1 MKNTHEINN
10 RPSAIHSSL
19 HRRRQRCPDIKQ
31 NIMATKF
38 FFCKHCGNVVVKVV
52 DSGVIPVCCGE
63 QMVELTPN
71 TIDGMGEKHLPVL
84 EWKDGHTLCV
94 KVGSQP
100 HPMLEEHHIQLIVV
114 ESDNGLQLRRLKP
127 DGEAK
132 AEFCACKKAVSA
144 VYELCNIHGLWKTL
158 CTNNEC
164 ETSK

>member
-1 MKNTHEINN
+1 
-10 RPSAIHSSL
+10 
-19 HRRRQRCPDIKQ
+19 
-31 NIMATKF
+31 MATKF
-38 FFCKHCGNVVVKVV
+38 FFCKHCGNVVVKIV

-63 QMVELTPN
+63 QMIELTPN

-127 DGEAK
+127 GEEAQ
-132 AEFCACKKAVSA
+132 AVFCACKDAVSA

-158 CTNNEC
+158 CTKNEC
-164 ETSK
+164 GTSK